1 MPDIFQTTDGAGG
14 ALYEEARRAGKFVT
28 FGISRLRMATDGGGV
43 TTLVCGFGCPLRCRF
58 CINAQSWH
66 AGTKV
71 AAYTPRELYDALCV
85 DGLYFRATGGGVTF
99 GGGEPLLQW
108 DFLPAFREV
117 CGADWKI
124 NMETSLQAP
133 REVVAALVPVV
144 DEWIVDAKD
153 ADTGRYKAYT
163 GGDGAVMRE
172 NLAFLLGAVD
182 PARVLVRLPL
192 IPGCNTDAD
201 VAGSR
206 ERFAALGATRFDCF
220 KYRENDAGASLNEHK
235 A

>member
-1 MPDIFQTTDGAGG
+1 MPDFFQTTDGAGG

-71 AAYTPRELYDALCV
+71 AAYTPRELYDALRV
-85 DGLYFRATGGGVTF
+85 DGLYFRSTGGGVTF
-99 GGGEPLLQW
+99 GGGEPLLQA
-108 DFLPAFREV
+108 DFLPAFRAV
-117 CGADWKI
+117 CGTDWKI
-124 NMETSLQAP
+124 NVETSLQVP
-133 REVVAALVPVV
+133 RETVASLVPIV

-153 ADTGRYKAYT
+153 ADAGRYKAYT
-163 GGDGAVMRE
+163 GGDGTVARD

-182 PARVLVRLPL
+182 PTRVLVRLPL
-192 IPGCNTDAD
+192 IPGYNTEED
-201 VAGSR
+201 VAASR
-206 ERFAALGATRFDCF
+206 EAFAALGATRFDCF
-220 KYRENDAGASLNEHK
+220 RYKEPEA
-235 A
+235 

>member
-1 MPDIFQTTDGAGG
+1 MPDFFQTTDGAGG
-14 ALYEEARRAGKFVT
+14 ALYEEARRAGKFIT
-28 FGISRLRMATDGGGV
+28 FGISRLRMATDGDGV

-71 AAYTPRELYDALCV
+71 AAYTPEELYDALCV

-117 CGADWKI
+117 CGAGWKI
-124 NMETSLQAP
+124 NVETSLQAP

-153 ADTGRYKAYT
+153 ADARRYKAYT
-163 GGDGAVMRE
+163 GGDGAIMRE
-172 NLAFLLGAVD
+172 NLAFLLSAVG
-182 PARVLVRLPL
+182 PEHVLVRLPL
-192 IPGCNTDAD
+192 IPEYNTPGD
-201 VAGSR
+201 VEASR
-206 ERFAALGATRFDCF
+206 EALAALGCTRFDLF
-220 KYRENDAGASLNEHK
+220 SYKKTE
-235 A
+235 